1 MQITTLGPLA
11 VDGRPVRGERLAA
24 LVRELVDARGRAVS
38 TARLVEVVWD
48 GTPPDDATG
57 AVQALVSRVR
67 RLGLPVVAVTG
78 GCRVPADQVQVD
90 AVEARVLVER
100 ARTVLRTGD
109 AAAARRWSDEARA
122 LFPEVPGLVGGEG
135 MHLLA
140 DVAGLRAQAALAG
153 EGPLDEAD
161 LRRLVE
167 HTPPDEPSVALLVRV
182 LAAQGRNAEALE
194 AVEHLR
200 AELAERYGTDPSPAV
215 AQAHLALLRGEL
227 PAGDGLIL
235 TTSGPPATPRSPR
248 PTAAPNRRSFRLIRH
263 SLALTERSLIK
274 T

>member
-1 MQITTLGPLA
+1 MLG
-11 VDGRPVRGERLAA
+11 
-24 LVRELVDARGRAVS
+24 S
-38 TARLVEVVWD
+38 
-48 GTPPDDATG
+48 G
-57 AVQALVSRVR
+57 AVR

-78 GCRVPADQVQVD
+78 GYRVPADQVQVD

-153 EGPLDEAD
+153 EGPLAD

-167 HTPPDEPSVALLVRV
+167 HTPPDEPSAALLVRV

-227 PAGDGLIL
+227 PAGDGLI
-235 TTSGPPATPRSPR
+235 PAPAVPSPS
-248 PTAAPNRRSFRLIRH
+248 PAAPRH
-263 SLALTERSLIK
+263 PTVVAMPAAWHRPGTALVGRDRDVAAVCGALTDAPLVTVVATGGAGK
-274 T
+274 TRLAAEVARRAAGAGQGFS